1 MMHVLEYLIY
11 HLRPYGQDTK
21 KFFTGKLVNGTS
33 ADYKP
38 PKVDLPAN
46 HDGDIGTWNIS
57 KIIWK
62 SAYFVFNCIWKNILF
77 IFLSSFSA
85 TCSSVYG
92 SKEEHDCHF
101 AIDGKISDSEK
112 GIFHSDDERF
122 PWLQVKL
129 GTEKTISSVTI
140 VNRKDSNGWRLADI
154 EVRAGMIETT
164 QFSTKKR
171 LESNPICGTFKGPGK
186 DGETYTINCETP
198 IKAKYVTVQIVPKV
212 EFPNVVP
219 SSILQIN
226 ELTFNANNT

>member
-1 MMHVLEYLIY
+1 MLHK
-11 HLRPYGQDTK
+11 T
-21 KFFTGKLVNGTS
+21 
-33 ADYKP
+33 
-38 PKVDLPAN
+38 
-46 HDGDIGTWNIS
+46 S
-57 KIIWK
+57 KIFEIK
-62 SAYFVFNCIWKNILF
+62 FNNVSFLNHLLIIL
-77 IFLSSFSA
+77 A

-112 GIFHSDDERF
+112 GIFHSGDERF

-164 QFSTKKR
+164 QFSNKKR
-171 LESNPICGTFKGPGK
+171 IETNPICGTFKGPGK
-186 DGETYTINCETP
+186 DGETYTISCETP

-212 EFPNVVP
+212 EFPNTVP

-226 ELTFNANNT
+226 ELTFNENNT